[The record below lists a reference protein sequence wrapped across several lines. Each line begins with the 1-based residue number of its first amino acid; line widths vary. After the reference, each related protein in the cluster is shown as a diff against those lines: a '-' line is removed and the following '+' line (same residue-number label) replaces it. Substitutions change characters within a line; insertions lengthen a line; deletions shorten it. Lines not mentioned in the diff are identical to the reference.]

1 MQSPAPLA
9 PEEAEEVEPQLA
21 ESWLVQSTSLR
32 SSTPLTPV
40 EAETAVFEKQADDA
54 ELEELETPEGLTE
67 LESVEME
74 APLDARSNSAK
85 AHELA
90 ANEHD
95 DIPVISESSGLELA
109 DEADISEIIGFIDID
124 ESERLEDL
132 EAEEILDEE
141 VSQKA
146 GESWTSENKSL
157 HSHSDEAV
165 DTGLEAL
172 EEVEFELL
180 LSSIDLSSL
189 EQWDKGPAG
198 AAEADATRFEEGE
211 GAGIQAV
218 EPIEEGN
225 FAENHGAPRSTHY
238 IEERQA
244 PDELEELE
252 AEAEAAVDGALGAAS
267 DLDRYLGPW
276 IAYHP
281 FAAFDKG
288 RVIEDLV
295 VVGEGQ
301 AWAEVEFL
309 GEEEEAF
316 GDAEEGIIEFRDGIF
331 RLNTD
336 RALAGIDPSAAM
348 GEDSEMRALVDAVL
362 GTDGE
367 R

>member
-1 MQSPAPLA
+1 LA
-9 PEEAEEVEPQLA
+9 PAEF
-21 ESWLVQSTSLR
+21 
-32 SSTPLTPV
+32 
-40 EAETAVFEKQADDA
+40 ETAVLENQADDGDLEELEA
-54 ELEELETPEGLTE
+54 SEELEELE
-67 LESVEME
+67 SVEIE
-74 APLDARSNSAK
+74 TSIDARSNSAK
-85 AHELA
+85 AYELA
-90 ANEHD
+90 VKEND
-95 DIPVISESSGLELA
+95 DIPVISESSGPELA

-124 ESERLEDL
+124 ESGRLGDL
-132 EAEEILDEE
+132 ETEEVLDEE
-141 VSQKA
+141 ISQKV
-146 GESWTSENKSL
+146 GEVWTSENKGLESP
-157 HSHSDEAV
+157 SDQAK

-198 AAEADATRFEEGE
+198 AAEADATRFEEGQGT
-211 GAGIQAV
+211 GAQTG
-218 EPIEEGN
+218 EPIEEGSV
-225 FAENHGAPRSTHY
+225 AENRGAPEPSRN
-238 IEERQA
+238 IEERQVS
-244 PDELEELE
+244 DGLEELE
-252 AEAEAAVDGALGAAS
+252 ADVEAAVDGALGRAS

-301 AWAEVEFL
+301 AWAEAEFL

-316 GDAEEGIIEFRDGIF
+316 GGAEEGIIEFHDGIF

-348 GEDSEMRALVDAVL
+348 GGDSEMRALVDAVL
-362 GTDGE
+362 GTDAE